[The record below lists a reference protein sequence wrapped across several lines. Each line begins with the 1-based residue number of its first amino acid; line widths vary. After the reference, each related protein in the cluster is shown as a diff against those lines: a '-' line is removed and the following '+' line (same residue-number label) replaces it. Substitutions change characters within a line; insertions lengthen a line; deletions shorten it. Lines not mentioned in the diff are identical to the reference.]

1 MSRKISIVPVHK
13 KDKNANDF
21 LKKAIQGNCD
31 FFSIVFFDDSV
42 RIKNICCDII
52 VNENGSAKHIP
63 CASSIDLIPGQRFKV
78 NNFLYKVEG

>member
-1 MSRKISIVPVHK
+1 MSKKISIVPVQK
-13 KDKNANDF
+13 KDQSANEI
-21 LKKAIQGNCD
+21 LAQATQGTCD
-31 FFSIVFFDDSV
+31 FFSLVFFDDSV

-78 NNFLYKVEG
+78 NEFMFRVV